1 MPESRLDRIRIVL
14 VVAMACLLVLA
25 GCKPSLPDVPE
36 PTVTDGQQ
44 QDGGQTDAGPTDGDQ
59 PSEGAVRNPVDP
71 AQYVPKGEWEPVGS
85 YAGTSGDAKLLTVLE
100 PNKQYRFVCTVD
112 PAPGSSQMLFA
123 AWLEH
128 QGQRLTAPLEVPED
142 STGGFEFQTD
152 EQIPQP
158 GYRLVT
164 ATTGFVSWEVDV
176 YVRK

>member
-1 MPESRLDRIRIVL
+1 MLKLRLGGI
-14 VVAMACLLVLA
+14 ACALMLTLA
-25 GCKPSLPDVPE
+25 CSSILTGCKPSLPDIPE

-44 QDGGQTDAGPTDGDQ
+44 DGDQ
-59 PSEGAVRNPVDP
+59 SSGGQSSGDQASEGAQRNEVDP
-71 AQYVPKGEWEPVGS
+71 AQYVPQGEWEPVGT

-100 PNKQYRFVCTVD
+100 PNRQYRFVCTVD

-128 QGQRLTAPLEVPED
+128 QGQRLTTPLEVPED
-142 STGGFEFQTD
+142 STGGFEFQTED
-152 EQIPQP
+152 QIPQP